1 VRTMTER
8 RTDMRGR
15 RHAALAL
22 GAMTM
27 LLAALPVQAQDLP
40 RVEPLETC
48 FLDLPPEVTQT
59 RGADCGHVVVA
70 QDRTGGAGE
79 VRLAF
84 MRLNAQSPSDAAPL
98 FMLAGGPGQAITGD
112 PAIVA
117 LFQPELLGPILETR
131 DVVLMEQRGTLRSR
145 PYLDCPELWTAQ
157 RDAVE
162 RGLDDEEG
170 RLVLRA
176 RVSECVARHGAD
188 GVDLAAYN
196 NLENAADVND
206 VRQALGY
213 ERIVFY
219 GESYG
224 SELGQNVMREYPG
237 ILEAVVLDGAA
248 SLASTD
254 WIAQR
259 SSFAQWGIDNLTGL
273 CAQDAECAASYD
285 IPALLDAALAVFDDG
300 PIETTYQVPDQ
311 PYVTFDLTVTQGEF
325 ASYLH
330 GLQTEK
336 FAVMAFP
343 ALLNAYVTEGRER
356 VAADMAAQRGA
367 ELLADPAAMDAA
379 MAILMHAAMVCSD
392 DPPVSADDV
401 VTEDVG
407 LYGRLFARN
416 SAALYVELC
425 DVLDLPKLPD
435 RADELA
441 RADVPT
447 LVLSGGLDVQT
458 PWYVSQDVVDA
469 LPDATH
475 VVFPAGFHVQVMNLN
490 RCAIDIMRDFV
501 IDPGAPPDTACVAE
515 AQPLPFMRPDFTMPE
530 GD

>member
-1 VRTMTER
+1 MT
-8 RTDMRGR
+8 TAPTKLLGR
-15 RHAALAL
+15 VCEASSLWSLAMAVFIAASPV
-22 GAMTM
+22 
-27 LLAALPVQAQDLP
+27 AAQELP
-40 RVEPLETC
+40 RVEPVETC
-48 FLDLPPEVTQT
+48 FLDLPPEVTLT
-59 RGADCGHVVVA
+59 RGTDCGYVTVP
-70 QDRTGGAGE
+70 QSRTGGASE
-79 VRLAF
+79 LQLAY
-84 MRLNAQSPSDAAPL
+84 MRLNAGTPSDAAPL

-112 PAIVA
+112 PAILA
-117 LFQPELLGPILETR
+117 MFQPELLGPILDTR

-157 RDAVE
+157 REAVD
-162 RGLDDEEG
+162 RDLDEEAA
-170 RLVLRA
+170 RLLLRE
-176 RVSECVARHGAD
+176 RVGECVSRHREA

-196 NLENAADVND
+196 TLQNAADVND
-206 VRQALGY
+206 MRRALGY
-213 ERIVFY
+213 DRIVYY

-224 SELGQNVMREYPG
+224 TELGQNVMREYPDM
-237 ILEAVVLDGAA
+237 LEAVILDGTAA
-248 SLASTD
+248 ITSTD
-254 WIAQR
+254 WSAER
-259 SSFAQWGIDNLTGL
+259 SSFAQWGIENLTRL
-273 CAQDAECAASYD
+273 CAEDAECAANYD
-285 IPALLDAALAVFDDG
+285 IPALLDAALALFDDG
-300 PIETTYQVPDQ
+300 PIETTYTVPDQ
-311 PYVTFDLTVTQGEF
+311 PDVTFDLTLTQDGF
-325 ASYLH
+325 ASFLH

-356 VAADMAAQRGA
+356 VAADMAAQRGV

-379 MAILMHAAMVCSD
+379 MAILMHAAMVCTD

-401 VTEDVG
+401 VTQDVG

-425 DVLDLPKLPD
+425 DELDLPQLPD

-458 PWYVSQDVVDA
+458 PYYVSQQVVDA

-475 VVFPAGFHVQVMNLN
+475 VIFPAGFHVQVMNLN

-501 IDPGAPPDTACVAE
+501 TDPGAPPDTACVAE
-515 AQPLPFMRPDFTMPE
+515 VEPLPFMRPDFTMPE

>member
-1 VRTMTER
+1 MQTFSIFALKAIVVSC
-8 RTDMRGR
+8 
-15 RHAALAL
+15 AASLVASVSM
-22 GAMTM
+22 AEE
-27 LLAALPVQAQDLP
+27 LPV
-40 RVEPLETC
+40 VEPIETC
-48 FLDLPPEVTQT
+48 FLEIPAEVSGT
-59 RGADCGHVVVA
+59 RGADCGFVVVP
-70 QDRTGGAGE
+70 QSRSGGAGTA
-79 VRLAF
+79 RLAY
-84 MRLNAQSPSDAAPL
+84 MRLNAGTRSDAAPL

-112 PAIVA
+112 PAILA
-117 LFQPELLGPILETR
+117 LFRPELLGPILETR

-157 RDAVE
+157 REAVV

-170 RLVLRA
+170 RVVLRA
-176 RVSECVARHGAD
+176 RIGECVARHSAE

-196 NLENAADVND
+196 TLENAADVND
-206 VRQALGY
+206 MRQALGY

-224 SELGQNVMREYPG
+224 SELGQHVMREFPG

-254 WIAQR
+254 WSAQR
-259 SSFAQWGIDNLTGL
+259 SSYAQWGIDNLTGL
-273 CAQDAECAASYD
+273 CAEDADCAASYD
-285 IPALLDAALAVFDDG
+285 IPALLDAALAMFDDG
-300 PIETTYQVPDQ
+300 PIETTYTVPDQ
-311 PYVTFDLTVTQGEF
+311 PDVTFDLALTQGEF
-325 ASYLH
+325 ASFLH

-356 VAADMAAQRGA
+356 IAADMAAQRGA
-367 ELLADPAAMDAA
+367 ELLVDPAAMDAA

-416 SAALYVELC
+416 SATLYVELC
-425 DVLDLPKLPD
+425 DVLDLPQLPD

-458 PWYVSQDVVDA
+458 PWYVSQELVDA

-475 VVFPAGFHVQVMNLN
+475 VIFPAGFHVQVMNLN
-490 RCAIDIMRDFV
+490 RCAIGIMRDFV
-501 IDPGAPPDTACVAE
+501 TDPSARPDTACVAE
-515 AQPLPFMRPDFTMPE
+515 AEPLPFMRPDFTMPE